1 MIKIKEGISISG
13 DELYFTASRS
23 SGPGGQNVNKVST
36 RVTVLF
42 SVTDCESFSDEEKLQ
57 ILKRLA
63 TRINKEGV
71 LRIVSQRFRTQK
83 ANREAAT
90 GRLIELLKCALAK
103 KPVRKKT
110 KVPLRVKQRRLEN
123 KKKRGM
129 LKRQRSVLE

>member
-90 GRLIELLKCALAK
+90 GRLIELLKCALEK